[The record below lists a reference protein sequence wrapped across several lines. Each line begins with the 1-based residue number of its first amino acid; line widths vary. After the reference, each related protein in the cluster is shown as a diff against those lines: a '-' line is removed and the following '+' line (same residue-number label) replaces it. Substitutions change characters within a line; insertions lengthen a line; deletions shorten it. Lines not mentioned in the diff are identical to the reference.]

1 MKALAMVEGFWGTVN
16 GNISS
21 MGSTLTSS
29 AGALAWPEGSEGLMK
44 VVVGARAPV
53 CMGGKAL
60 RRTTI
65 ALGLVMNA
73 LVWVAMMFCGKADE
87 PDWYPVIEKGKAATG
102 AASARWFCTAH
113 QLRPSLG
120 TASKLTV
127 TSLRGGWLLR
137 EPRGIVLAPD
147 ARCTWALQPSR
158 PMASKEFTRDSGSI
172 AC

>member
-1 MKALAMVEGFWGTVN
+1 M
-16 GNISS
+16 
-21 MGSTLTSS
+21 
-29 AGALAWPEGSEGLMK
+29 MK

-60 RRTTI
+60 RRTAI
-65 ALGLVMNA
+65 ALGLAMNA

-127 TSLRGGWLLR
+127 TGWLLR
-137 EPRGIVLAPD
+137 EPRGVVLAPG
-147 ARCTWALQPSR
+147 ASCAWVLGPFR

-172 AC
+172 VC